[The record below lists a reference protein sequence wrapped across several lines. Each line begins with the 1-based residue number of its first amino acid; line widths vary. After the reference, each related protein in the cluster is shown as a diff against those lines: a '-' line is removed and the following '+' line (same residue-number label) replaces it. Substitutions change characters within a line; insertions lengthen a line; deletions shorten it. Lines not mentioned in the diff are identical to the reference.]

1 MHTALRRRG
10 RRWLLLLHPETVES
24 RHPDPCPVQDIV
36 PDIVPT
42 LMAGE
47 SGSTAPLPCSSSQ
60 TAIPAGYH
68 SDATFAPSV
77 PPPGPSQQRAATAS
91 PPQPWRWPN
100 RRWAGSC
107 REGQR
112 DPAARPRDGL

>member
-42 LMAGE
+42 LMAGNRDPLRR
-47 SGSTAPLPCSSSQ
+47 SPAPHRRRQSRLATTATP
-60 TAIPAGYH
+60 
-68 SDATFAPSV
+68 
-77 PPPGPSQQRAATAS
+77 RS
-91 PPQPWRWPN
+91 PPL
-100 RRWAGSC
+100 C
-107 REGQR
+107 RHQVRASSGQR
-112 DPAARPRDGL
+112 QRHRLNRGGDRTAVERALVVKVSVIPPRDPSMA